1 MYDDAQRC
9 RGCYDIRNAGHSI
22 LYPDESDD
30 LRISLL
36 FEKKEE
42 ALNFIGQLAY
52 YQASKRF
59 RFGLTF
65 GREPVLFPMSA
76 QQMTQLQHILITD
89 YKRDDSNS
97 PENSHYDS
105 NQSEETSFDGFNPD
119 KSLRSLEDLSRLS
132 HLETIYRCHIAP
144 KAHYPDYRNKL
155 DNILFGSHLFHSYF
169 DGDGK
174 NPPPEA
180 NIDWGTAP
188 MLLLEF
194 VEAGDEL
201 LQSAGKTYVKIF
213 VKVIFRDP
221 LCAKAMDTK
230 WREGYTVESELVTCT
245 HFYAQDVD
253 TVKACLRRKAF
264 ETRRRW
270 KHCDGEIVDFQ
281 DAFDA

>member
-1 MYDDAQRC
+1 MFDDGQRS
-9 RGCYDIRNAGHSI
+9 RACYDFRNPGHSI
-22 LYPDESDD
+22 WYPDESND
-30 LRISLL
+30 LLISLL
-36 FEKKEE
+36 FKKEGD
-42 ALNFIGQLAY
+42 ALNFIGQLAN

-59 RFGLTF
+59 RFGLRF
-65 GREPVLFPMSA
+65 VREPVSISMSA

-89 YKRDDSNS
+89 YKQDDSNS
-97 PENSHYDS
+97 PANSHYDS

-119 KSLRSLEDLSRLS
+119 KRLRSLEDLSRLA
-132 HLETIYRCHIAP
+132 HLETIFRCHIAP
-144 KAHYPDYRNKL
+144 KAHYPDYKYNT
-155 DNILFGSHLFHSYF
+155 DNILFGSHLFHAYF

-188 MLLLEF
+188 SLLVEF
-194 VEAGDEL
+194 VEAGNE

-245 HFYAQDVD
+245 HFYAQNVD

-270 KHCDGEIVDFQ
+270 AHCDGEIVDFTEEYM
-281 DAFDA
+281 D

>member
-1 MYDDAQRC
+1 MFDDCQRS
-9 RGCYDIRNAGHSI
+9 RACYDFRNPGHSI
-22 LYPDESDD
+22 WYTDESND
-30 LRISLL
+30 LHISLL
-36 FEKKEE
+36 FKKEGD
-42 ALNFIGQLAY
+42 ALNFIGQLAN
-52 YQASKRF
+52 YQVYQRF

-65 GREPVLFPMSA
+65 VREPVSISMSA
-76 QQMTQLQHILITD
+76 QQMAQLQHILITD
-89 YKRDDSNS
+89 YKQDDSNS

-105 NQSEETSFDGFNPD
+105 NQTEVTSNDGFNPD
-119 KSLRSLEDLSRLS
+119 KRLRSLEDLSRLA
-132 HLETIYRCHIAP
+132 HLEPIFRCHIAP
-144 KAHYPDYRNKL
+144 RAHYPDYKCNA
-155 DNILFGSHLFHSYF
+155 DNIIFGSSLFHAYF

-188 MLLLEF
+188 NLLVEF
-194 VEAGDEL
+194 VETGNE

-245 HFYAQDVD
+245 HFYAQNVD

-270 KHCDGEIVDFQ
+270 AHCDGEIVDFTEEYME
-281 DAFDA
+281 